1 MLKLCHVSDF
11 FITMTFLVCVVISQ
25 VFYEDVAFLV
35 FTSSN
40 SLNLQHKY
48 LTEEERKEM
57 LSQGSKMETGCEMP
71 SMVR

>member
-1 MLKLCHVSDF
+1 MLKLCRVSDF
-11 FITMTFLVCVVISQ
+11 FITMTFIVCVVISK

-48 LTEEERKEM
+48 LTDEERKDM
-57 LSQGSKMETGCEMP
+57 LSQGSKMEADCEMP

>member
-57 LSQGSKMETGCEMP
+57 LSQGSKVETGCEMP